1 MREGE
6 PGREGRWRGEGD
18 GRRWRGMEGDGG
30 RWRGMKGDGGGERQ
44 AEK

>member
-6 PGREGRWRGEGD
+6 PGREGK
-18 GRRWRGMEGDGG
+18 GDGG
-30 RWRGMKGDGGGERQ
+30 RWRGEGDGGGERQ